1 MGDFII
7 NSRHTVTEISIIIV
21 CFLFSSLSYAGNIND
36 ESKSKNITSQE
47 EVAPVSEIEQRL
59 KKFQKRSIEN
69 QILIKGIEQN
79 IEIKRLQL
87 EQKKI
92 LEQLKK
98 TSKQE
103 SIKGSVRVKN
113 NNSIKTTESPKTSN
127 YEITLSTIYVIDGTT
142 YADFLNRSN
151 GARFSGIKPN
161 RIFGGG
167 YSYVVSSNGTV
178 ELRYRK

>member
-1 MGDFII
+1 MGNSII
-7 NSRHTVTEISIIIV
+7 NSRHTVTEILIIMV
-21 CFLFSSLSYAGNIND
+21 CSLFSSLSYASNID
-36 ESKSKNITSQE
+36 DKSKSKTTTLQE

-59 KKFQKRSIEN
+59 RKFQKRSIDN

-92 LEQLKK
+92 LEQLNE
-98 TSKQE
+98 TSKQA
-103 SIKGSVRVKN
+103 SIKGSIKVKN
-113 NNSIKTTESPKTSN
+113 NSSIKTTESPKTSN

-151 GARFSGIKPN
+151 GARFSRIKPN

-178 ELRYRK
+178 ELRYKK

>member
-7 NSRHTVTEISIIIV
+7 KSRYTSTKFLVTI
-21 CFLFSSLSYAGNIND
+21 CFLFSHLSYASNIN
-36 ESKSKNITSQE
+36 EKSKSENIASQE
-47 EVAPVSEIEQRL
+47 DVSPVSEIEQRL

-69 QILIKGIEQN
+69 EILMKGIEQN

-92 LEQLKK
+92 LEQLSK
-98 TSKQE
+98 TSNQA
-103 SIKGSVRVKN
+103 SSKGSIRVKN
-113 NNSIKTTESPKTSN
+113 SNVIKTPESKKPSN

-151 GARFSGIKPN
+151 GVRFSRIKPN

-178 ELRYRK
+178 ELRYKK